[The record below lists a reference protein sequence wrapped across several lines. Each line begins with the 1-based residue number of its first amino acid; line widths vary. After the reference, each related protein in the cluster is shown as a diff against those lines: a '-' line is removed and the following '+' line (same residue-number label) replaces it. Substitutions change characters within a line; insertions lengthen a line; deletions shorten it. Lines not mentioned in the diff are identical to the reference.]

1 MSDTPFERIMLSKLF
16 PIRPKESSFA
26 SRSGPSSIDSDREG
40 DRGRPTPV
48 NNPLRV
54 DTPIG
59 GLGVGACERE
69 ELDDM
74 DEAEF

>member
-1 MSDTPFERIMLSKLF
+1 MRLKD
-16 PIRPKESSFA
+16 SSFA
-26 SRSGPSSIDSDREG
+26 TRSGPSSIDSDREG

-54 DTPIG
+54 DTVLG
-59 GLGVGACERE
+59 GDFGEGACERD

-74 DEAEF
+74 DDAQF